1 MTAFD
6 LLRHIGNVDDKYI
19 MESRKRP
26 KRKPVWP
33 MALAA
38 ILALAIIGTGAGYL
52 INLGGNAVY
61 TDTTAESAA
70 AGEAPQAAAEAA
82 APEEAP
88 AEEAPAEEA
97 EVVEEAPANVFEG
110 VIGLANASYP
120 EAIAYDDYEAS
131 SARWKENQ
139 VTEDTAYAMNAF
151 SYKTAAALLFGKEES
166 DCYSPLSLYHALSI
180 LAGGAEGDT
189 RDQLLSLLG
198 MTDPETLASEV
209 GKLYR
214 VNYADN
220 EANLL
225 RIANSLWLD
234 NEADGAPIEYDQ
246 DWVLSTAANYYADVY
261 RAEFENPA
269 TGKALG
275 QWIAEKTGGAL
286 QPELQFDPTTAMAIV
301 NTLHYK
307 SMWAEPF
314 NEKYN
319 TTGDFTLESGEAVET
334 EFMHRTESTG
344 SVVEGEDYLKSY
356 LTMERGKM
364 IIVLPD
370 EGQDIDTFLTEEK
383 LWEVFENANYTSA
396 EVNWTVPKFETN
408 ASYDLPEVLQAL
420 GVTDA
425 FSEGLADFTPMTEND
440 VPLFVS
446 AIRQDTHIALNEEG
460 VEAAAFTLIGME
472 AVAAEPEEQPIIE
485 MDLSRPFL
493 YLITAND
500 GSTLFIGVVRD
511 PTA

>member
-52 INLGGNAVY
+52 INLGGNTLF
-61 TDTTAESAA
+61 TDSTTGQVAEEESAA
-70 AGEAPQAAAEAA
+70 A
-82 APEEAP
+82 EAP
-88 AEEAPAEEA
+88 AEEAPAEEPAAPEEAPAA
-97 EVVEEAPANVFEG
+97 EEVEEAPANVLEG
-110 VIGLANASYP
+110 VVGLANANYP
-120 EAIAYDDYEAS
+120 EAIAYDDYDAS

-151 SYKTAAALLFGKEES
+151 SYKTAAAVLSGTEES
-166 DCYSPLSLYHALSI
+166 GCYSPLSLYHALSI

-214 VNYADN
+214 VNHADN
-220 EANLL
+220 EVNTLK
-225 RIANSLWLD
+225 IANSLWLD
-234 NEADGAPIEYDQ
+234 DNVEGIPIEYDQ

-261 RAEFENPA
+261 KAEFENPA
-269 TGKALG
+269 TGEALG

-286 QPELQFDPTTAMAIV
+286 QPEITFDPATAMAIV

-307 SMWAEPF
+307 SMWIEPF
-314 NEKYN
+314 DADNN

-334 EFMHRTESTG
+334 EFMHRTESMG
-344 SVVEGEDYLKSY
+344 NYVEGDGYLKSY
-356 LTMERGKM
+356 LPMEQGKM

-370 EGQDIDTFLTEEK
+370 EGQNIDDFLQEDR
-383 LWEVFENANYTSA
+383 LWQVFENANYESA
-396 EVNWTVPKFETN
+396 EVRWSVPKFETD
-408 ASYDLPEVLQAL
+408 ASYDLMDTLKAL
-420 GVTDA
+420 GVSDA
-425 FSEGLADFTPMTEND
+425 FDPGAADFSPMVTSDTPLYVTT
-440 VPLFVS
+440 L
-446 AIRQDTHIALNEEG
+446 RQDTHIALNEDG
-460 VEAAAFTLIGME
+460 VEAAAFTLVGM
-472 AVAAEPEEQPIIE
+472 AMAAEPADDPKIIE
-485 MDLSRPFL
+485 MNLNRPFL

-500 GSTLFIGVVRD
+500 GSTLFMGVVRN
-511 PTA
+511 P

>member
-6 LLRHIGNVDDKYI
+6 LLKLIGNVDDKYV

-38 ILALAIIGTGAGYL
+38 ILALAILGTGAGYL
-52 INLGGNAVY
+52 INLGGNTVF
-61 TDTTAESAA
+61 TDSTTSQVAEEESAA
-70 AGEAPQAAAEAA
+70 A
-82 APEEAP
+82 EAP

-97 EVVEEAPANVFEG
+97 PAAETEAAPEEAPANVFEG
-110 VIGLANASYP
+110 VVGLANAAYP

-131 SARWKENQ
+131 STRWQENQ

-151 SYKTAAALLFGKEES
+151 SYKTAAAVLSGSEES
-166 DCYSPLSLYHALSI
+166 GCYSPLSLYHALSI

-198 MTDPETLASEV
+198 MTDAETLASEV

-220 EANLL
+220 EVNLL

-234 NEADGAPIEYDQ
+234 SDADGVPIEYDQ

-261 RAEFENPA
+261 EAEFENPA
-269 TGKALG
+269 TGEALG

-286 QPELQFDPTTAMAIV
+286 HPELQFDPATAMAIV

-307 SMWAEPF
+307 SKWVDSF
-314 NEKYN
+314 NEANN
-319 TTGDFTLESGEAVET
+319 TTGDFILESGEPVET
-334 EFMHRTESTG
+334 EFMHRTDSMG
-344 SVVEGEDYLKSY
+344 SVVQGDGYLKSY

-370 EGQDIDTFLTEEK
+370 EDEDFETFLTEDR
-383 LWEVFENANYTSA
+383 LWQVFENANYTSA

-408 ASYDLPEVLQAL
+408 ASYDLTDTLQAL
-420 GVTDA
+420 GITDA

-446 AIRQDTHIALNEEG
+446 TVRQDTHIALNEEG

-472 AVAAEPEEQPIIE
+472 TAGLADEQPIIE
-485 MDLSRPFL
+485 MNLNRPFL

-511 PTA
+511 PS